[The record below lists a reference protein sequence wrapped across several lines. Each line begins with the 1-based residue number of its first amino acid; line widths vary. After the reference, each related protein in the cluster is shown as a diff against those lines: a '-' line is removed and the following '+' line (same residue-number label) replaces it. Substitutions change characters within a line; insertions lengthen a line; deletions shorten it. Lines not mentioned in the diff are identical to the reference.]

1 MSDQQTEQMIKEHGA
16 DKSPRVTPEDLK
28 ANIVDV
34 EYVKHVST
42 GGQVLRWA
50 VITTKSGFAVTG
62 DPSVSVS
69 PANDRPQIGEKV
81 AYENAVHKLWALMGY
96 ALKER
101 LSAQA
106 V

>member
-1 MSDQQTEQMIKEHGA
+1 MSDQQVEQMIKAQGA
-16 DKSPRVTPEDLK
+16 DKSPRVTPEGLK

-50 VITTKSGFAVTG
+50 VITTKSGFAVAG

-69 PANDRPQIGEKV
+69 PENDRPQIGEKV
-81 AYENAVHKLWALMGY
+81 AYENAEHKLWALMGY

-101 LSAQA
+101 LAAQA
-106 V
+106 G